1 MFDLHYVKNKF
12 FETFQLFYLLLYYKN
27 IINTLENYLSNI
39 NLLIYKEKLL
49 RRGGHIPRKTT

>member
-1 MFDLHYVKNKF
+1 MFDLHYVKNQI
-12 FETFQLFYLLLYYKN
+12 FETFQLFYLLLYYNN

-39 NLLIYKEKLL
+39 NLLIYKGKLL